1 MMTTTTHPPCPFT
14 AGQRVIANVT
24 NERGVVLGASYDEF
38 AGCWIVGVRC
48 DYGDGWSLV
57 HYTADAWK
65 LDEPAPAADDYQP
78 LPWMCATCV
87 ETRLEERDP
96 ARPTHCKS
104 CPERYAVRWETNRQ
118 IVITA
123 YLDGQVHGRRFYR
136 RDADG
141 AAAAERCVARFAQ
154 DGYPLRES

>member
-1 MMTTTTHPPCPFT
+1 MTEQTTTIEACATCSGTGVLPNPWCSGDQCGGWGET
-14 AGQRVIANVT
+14 C
-24 NERGVVLGASYDEF
+24 EDCRGTGRAASQ
-38 AGCWIVGVRC
+38 
-48 DYGDGWSLV
+48 
-57 HYTADAWK
+57 
-65 LDEPAPAADDYQP
+65 PADDYQP